1 MYVRSERKSLIKC
14 FRTARQ
20 SRNNQPRRQQ
30 WARQGSSP
38 GKQQRVRVGSVAV
51 NRFVEV
57 PCWIEF
63 TISRQKCTYKVHLA
77 RDITQ
82 MRCGRSLDIA
92 VKISS
97 QHDFDKLLLW
107 LVIVVFFLWEIL
119 AILFVGILS
128 QGRVTVDCVAVL
140 QHLNMLNELDFDGK
154 IADKFWNIF
163 INFYNLKLAEN
174 NPHSFHV
181 PLDRHTQ
188 ILDTSMRQKTTPT

>member
-1 MYVRSERKSLIKC
+1 MLLTLCHVFFHLPPASSQNYAPWGLKKLISVAFLQHRIEMKKESSKNMWERKSLIKC
-14 FRTARQ
+14 FRTTRQ

-107 LVIVVFFLWEIL
+107 LVIVVFFYEKFSRFYLL
-119 AILFVGILS
+119 A
-128 QGRVTVDCVAVL
+128 
-140 QHLNMLNELDFDGK
+140 
-154 IADKFWNIF
+154 
-163 INFYNLKLAEN
+163 Y
-174 NPHSFHV
+174 
-181 PLDRHTQ
+181 
-188 ILDTSMRQKTTPT
+188 